1 MLKKIKYSVLILSIL
16 LLVSGCNS
24 YPSKY
29 DIMFAIEGGFAIQ
42 MEQAKKVG
50 KTVPEI
56 KIREIDNIKCQ
67 KSSSGG
73 IYRCGFTIEV
83 AVKNNHKEEITKD
96 NFVLP
101 FKKVEGYWEL
111 ARKFGVTL

>member
-16 LLVSGCNS
+16 LFVSGCDQN
-24 YPSKY
+24 PSKY

-67 KSSSGG
+67 RPLGEEFTVVVLQLKSQ
-73 IYRCGFTIEV
+73 
-83 AVKNNHKEEITKD
+83 
-96 NFVLP
+96 
-101 FKKVEGYWEL
+101 
-111 ARKFGVTL
+111 